1 MQRYMAGD
9 FPRQEQQQRQ
19 QPGTAR
25 PPLYHAVQL
34 GAYVLEQRGREGAS
48 AYASALLPVLPYDMI
63 QGMCRQLG
71 IAAPEKPKPLPPQE
85 GGQSAK
91 NRQPNCGEPDMEMIL
106 RLMQLMKGKN
116 GDGADLS
123 QLVKM
128 LGK

>member
-85 GGQSAK
+85 GEENSPASAAFV
-91 NRQPNCGEPDMEMIL
+91 PGAAGLAVAGEVIL
-106 RLMQLMKGKN
+106 DLLEKG
-116 GDGADLS
+116 GALRS
-123 QLVKM
+123 RPVA
-128 LGK
+128 GC